1 VGFISRVWDRWR
13 SGFWLIPLALVLAAV
28 AAAIVLIAV
37 DRTLQQRG
45 APAWTYAGGPQNASD
60 TLSTIASSM
69 ITFTG
74 LVFSITVVALQLTSS
89 QLSPRA
95 LQTFLRDRV
104 SQLALGVF
112 VATFAYAFA
121 ALSAVRVAAGDDE
134 SFVPAITVTG
144 AYALVSASVVMFVH
158 FIHHTAQSMR
168 AVNVI
173 ARIAAETHGS
183 IEATH
188 PDAVDVSPA
197 PQTWPMDAMASATEV
212 LVPDAGVITDVDLDG
227 LAELAEEH
235 DGFVEVLEPVGAF
248 VPSRAPLLRWH
259 GPSDGRPDDAK
270 LLRRIGLERERTL
283 RRDPGA
289 GFRQL
294 TDIAERAL
302 SPGINDPTTALQCLD
317 RIHDLLREVTRREVP
332 DAWTAARDGVVRI
345 RVPAVT
351 YESYLEVGLD
361 EIAHYGTGAPRVTE
375 RIRAIVDD
383 LLTLTDD
390 PERIAVLEKRR

>member
-1 VGFISRVWDRWR
+1 VRFFGRVWDRWR
-13 SGFWLIPLALVLAAV
+13 SGFWLIPLACVAAAV
-28 AAAIVLIAV
+28 AAAIGLIAI
-37 DRTLQQRG
+37 DRELQQRG

-144 AYALVSASVVMFVH
+144 AFVLVSASVVMFVH

-173 ARIAAETHGS
+173 ARIA
-183 IEATH
+183 EATH
-188 PDAVDVSPA
+188 RSIEVTLPDPA
-197 PQTWPMDAMASATEV
+197 GESSAPATWPMPAMSSVCDVVAPV
-212 LVPDAGVITDVDLDG
+212 AGVLTDVDVEG
-227 LAELAEEH
+227 LAEVAGEH
-235 DGFVEVLEPVGAF
+235 DAFVEVMAPVGAF
-248 VPSRAPLLRWH
+248 VPSNAPLLRWH
-259 GPSDGRPDDAK
+259 GDDRPDDAV
-270 LLRRIGLERERTL
+270 LLRRVGMERERTL
-283 RRDPGA
+283 RSDPGA
-289 GFRQL
+289 GIRQL
-294 TDIAERAL
+294 ADIAERAL
-302 SPGINDPTTALQCLD
+302 SPGINDPTTAVQCLD
-317 RIHDLLREVTRREVP
+317 RIHDLLRDVTRRRVPEV
-332 DAWTAARDGVVRI
+332 WTGTRDDVVRV

-351 YESYLEVGLD
+351 YESYLEAGLD
-361 EIAHYGTGAPRVTE
+361 EIAHYGENAPRV
-375 RIRAIVDD
+375 RAKVRAIVED
-383 LLTLTDD
+383 LMALTQD
-390 PERIAVLEKRR
+390 PDRLDALRRRC